1 MMRTTIQH
9 VVTDKQGSRMETF
22 DLHGY
27 TYSQKM
33 NVHEILREHGSV
45 QDGGFYVHVNDL
57 DNHEK
62 KLLLS
67 IVVDDF
73 EYEEALKSPTKFQA
87 YWKEYKSLIEKLLH
101 EEGEEAYQDV
111 MQDAVNY
118 YDE

>member
-22 DLHGY
+22 ALHGY

-33 NVHEILREHGSV
+33 HVHDILRDRGHV
-45 QDGGFYVHVNDL
+45 QEGCFYVHVNDL
-57 DNHEK
+57 DIYDK
-62 KLLLS
+62 KTLLS
-67 IVVDDF
+67 FVTDDF
-73 EYEEALKSPTKFQA
+73 EYEDALKSPTKFEA
-87 YWKEYKSLIEKLLH
+87 YWKEYKSLIEQLLF

-111 MQDAVNY
+111 MEDAVNY